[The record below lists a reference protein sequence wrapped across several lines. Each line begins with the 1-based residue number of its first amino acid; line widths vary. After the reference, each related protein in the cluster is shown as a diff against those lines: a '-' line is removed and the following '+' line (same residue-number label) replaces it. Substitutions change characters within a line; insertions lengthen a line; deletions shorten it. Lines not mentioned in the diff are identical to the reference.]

1 MVKSSSYIN
10 IFAVCLLGLFLISG
24 CDKQYTQETG
34 FLEGK
39 ISIGPLCP
47 VEKDPP
53 DPDCLPTYETF
64 KAYPVSIWTSDG
76 KRKITRINPALDGSY
91 RIELVPGSYLIKL
104 DREQN
109 TIGSSNLPV
118 QASIVAQKET
128 FLNIDIDTGIR

>member
-1 MVKSSSYIN
+1 MVKRCSYIN
-10 IFAVCLLGLFLISG
+10 LFVVYLLGLFLISG
-24 CDKQYTQETG
+24 CDKQYTQEAG
-34 FLEGK
+34 FLEGI

-76 KRKITRINPALDGSY
+76 RRKITRINPALDGSY

>member
-1 MVKSSSYIN
+1 MVKSSSYLN
-10 IFAVCLLGLFLISG
+10 IFVVCLSGLFVISG

-34 FLEGK
+34 FLEGI

>member
-1 MVKSSSYIN
+1 MVKRCSNIN
-10 IFAVCLLGLFLISG
+10 LFVVYLLGLFLISG
-24 CDKQYTQETG
+24 CDKQYTQEAG
-34 FLEGK
+34 FLEGI
-39 ISIGPLCP
+39 ISIGPLLP

-76 KRKITRINPALDGSY
+76 RRKITRINPALDGSY

-109 TIGSSNLPV
+109 TIGSRNLPV
-118 QASIVAQKET
+118 QALIVAQKET
-128 FLNIDIDTGIR
+128 FLNIDIDTGI

>member
-1 MVKSSSYIN
+1 MVKSCSYIS
-10 IFAVCLLGLFLISG
+10 IFVVCLLGLLLISG

-34 FLEGK
+34 FLEGI